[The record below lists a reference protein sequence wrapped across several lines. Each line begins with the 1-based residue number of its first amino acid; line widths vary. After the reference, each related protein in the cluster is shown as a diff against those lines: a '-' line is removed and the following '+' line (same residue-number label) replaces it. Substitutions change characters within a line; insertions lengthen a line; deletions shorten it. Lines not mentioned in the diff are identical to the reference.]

1 LDLILILLLF
11 TSSIFFGIQKKIE
24 LLFQNFGQSK
34 NATISTMSSLPI
46 LPVNIVNRILRDAA
60 ILHGE
65 KSIPKFKFSKAAQQ
79 YIYRAK
85 FRKRY
90 LRKFA
95 NIERLLR
102 FKVNNPPEF
111 TLILPTTWTTPFRE
125 RFNIFRDWEQ
135 TPEEREATVSRMRP
149 AMVVK
154 FPQKTHTYSSGSEM
168 EYKYSYCTFDN
179 GCVFVEKNTIP
190 DDDDYYL
197 FFWRG
202 YICLDGH
209 TFPIFDMPRS
219 LNNSQETPEQ
229 NPHGIDNCTE
239 IKYLEKE
246 LGQNVRI
253 PNYSQTNYTVYDE
266 EKKEWLRSQEYYFTP
281 QEARFLVPFYEEPE
295 PDYGYYSD

>member
-1 LDLILILLLF
+1 
-11 TSSIFFGIQKKIE
+11 
-24 LLFQNFGQSK
+24 
-34 NATISTMSSLPI
+34 MSSLPI
-46 LPVNIVNRILRDAA
+46 LPVSIVNRILRDAA

-65 KSIPKFKFSKAAQQ
+65 KSIPKFKFIKAARQ

-95 NIERLLR
+95 NVEWLLR

-125 RFNIFRDWEQ
+125 RFNSFRDWEQ

-154 FPQKTHTYSSGSEM
+154 FPQKTHTYSCGSEM
-168 EYKYSYCTFDN
+168 EYKYSYCAFDN

-190 DDDDYYL
+190 DDDDYLL

-209 TFPIFDMPRS
+209 TFPIFDTPTS

-229 NPHGIDNCTE
+229 NPHGIVNCTE

-295 PDYGYYSD
+295 PYYDYYSD

>member
-65 KSIPKFKFSKAAQQ
+65 KSIPKFKFSKATRQ

-266 EKKEWLRSQEYYFTP
+266 EKKEWSYYYFTP